1 MCVNLSVPEAPRS
14 YNGLVAGNRKRRSIN
29 SPSFKISKILG
40 NKISLHLQCG
50 TQVCSLSVKVVAVA
64 YDRFLIIGL

>member
-14 YNGLVAGNRKRRSIN
+14 YNGLVAGNKKEGQSTHRALRY
-29 SPSFKISKILG
+29 
-40 NKISLHLQCG
+40 
-50 TQVCSLSVKVVAVA
+50 LSYWAIRYHCIYNVVHKFVYFPVKVVAVA